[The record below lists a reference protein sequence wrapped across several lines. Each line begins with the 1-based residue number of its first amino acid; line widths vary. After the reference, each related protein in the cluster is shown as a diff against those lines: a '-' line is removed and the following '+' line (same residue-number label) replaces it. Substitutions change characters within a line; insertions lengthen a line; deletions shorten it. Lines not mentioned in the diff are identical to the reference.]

1 MEFISQE
8 EQVHFPGIEVL
19 GGRERTNYP
28 FALTVEDFGTALG
41 LTVQTLRLMD
51 PGRVSSFMRRAIE
64 SLVVALESTSDIAVL
79 ELDILPVEE
88 HKMLVQELNSLTI
101 EYPQHQ
107 TIHGLFEEQV
117 ERTPQATALVFMSQS
132 LTYSELNERANRL
145 AHQLISLGVWPD
157 TRVAICVERS
167 LSVVVGILAILK
179 SGGAYVPLDPSHSAD
194 RLRDILV
201 DVAPMIVIADDS
213 GRAVLGEEALSSIT
227 VVDPNASDIIDLSR

>member
-51 PGRVSSFMRRAIE
+51 PSRVSGFMRRAIE
-64 SLVVALESTSDIAVL
+64 TLVVALESTSDIPVL

-88 HKMLVQELNSLTI
+88 HKMLVQELNSLTM

-117 ERTPQATALVFMSQS
+117 ERTPQATALVFMDQS
-132 LTYSELNERANRL
+132 LTYSELNGRANRL
-145 AHQLISLGVWPD
+145 AHQLISLGVQPD

-167 LSVVVGILAILK
+167 PAVIVGILAILK
-179 SGGAYVPLDPSHSAD
+179 SGRAYVPLDPSHSAE

-201 DVAPMIVIADDS
+201 DVASGIVIADDS
-213 GRAVLGEEALSSIT
+213 GRVVLGEDVLSSIT
-227 VVDPNASDIIDLSR
+227 VVDPNTSDIINLSR